1 MSKPLQTLCSV
12 DTGHATI
19 SFLGRLLGTTTSRQ
33 DGHFHPIDRHA
44 SRGERCYACRWSEY
58 RLYEVDRGDR
68 QKIGGRY
75 LVVSYGHSTVP
86 DETTLR
92 RVLHSLGYR
101 WKRPRYVLARRD
113 PERAGKKE
121 SPGGGGGADASGGA
135 EHRGP
140 LRGRDNPARV
150 PTAQGMLG

>member
-58 RLYEVDRGDR
+58 RLYEVDHDDR

-92 RVLHSLGYR
+92 RVNATDSPAEVIELLTTRKFGQ
-101 WKRPRYVLARRD
+101 RPVITSSAARLLARASD
-113 PERAGKKE
+113 LD
-121 SPGGGGGADASGGA
+121 ADIQEAW
-135 EHRGP
+135 
-140 LRGRDNPARV
+140 DNRV
-150 PTAQGMLG
+150 VL